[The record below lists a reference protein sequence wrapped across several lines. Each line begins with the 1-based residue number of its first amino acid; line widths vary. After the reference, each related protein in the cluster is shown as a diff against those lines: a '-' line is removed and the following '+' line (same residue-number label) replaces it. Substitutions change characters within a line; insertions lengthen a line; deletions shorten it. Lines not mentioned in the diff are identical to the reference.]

1 MSATSQQVKAVDKH
15 AQALR
20 MRQAGA
26 SYDDIARVLGYRS
39 PSGAYNAI
47 QSAMKKTLQ
56 EPADELRLLE
66 LSRLDEAL
74 KAIWGDV
81 KKGSLF
87 AIDRFL
93 KISERRSRLLGL
105 DAKTEIS
112 LQGEIMAGNIHVI
125 RDQRWQAIREQLS
138 DIIEDEA

>member
-1 MSATSQQVKAVDKH
+1 MSSTSQQIKAVDKH

-26 SYDDIARVLGYRS
+26 SYEDIARVLGYRS
-39 PSGAYNAI
+39 ASGAHNAI
-47 QSAMKKTLQ
+47 KSAMKKCLQ

-112 LQGEIMAGNIHVI
+112 LQGEILSGNIHVI
-125 RDQRWQAIREQLS
+125 RDKRWDAVKEQLAG
-138 DIIEDEA
+138 ILDE

>member
-1 MSATSQQVKAVDKH
+1 MSSTSQQIKAIDKH
-15 AQALR
+15 SQALK

-26 SYDDIARVLGYRS
+26 SYDDIARALNYKS
-39 PSGAYNAI
+39 ASGAYNAI
-47 QSAMKKTLQ
+47 KSALKKTLQ
-56 EPADELRLLE
+56 EPADELRFLE

-74 KAIWGDV
+74 KAIWPDV

-93 KISERRSRLLGL
+93 KIGERRSRLLGL

-112 LQGEIMAGNIHVI
+112 LQGEILAGNIDVV
-125 RDQRWQAIREQLS
+125 RDKRWESVTAQLAE
-138 DIIEDEA
+138 ILDE

>member
-1 MSATSQQVKAVDKH
+1 MSATSQEIKAVDKH

-26 SYDDIARVLGYRS
+26 SYSDIARVLGYKGA
-39 PSGAYNAI
+39 SGAYNAI
-47 QSAMKKTLQ
+47 QSALRKTLQ
-56 EPADELRLLE
+56 EPAEELRILE

-74 KAIWGDV
+74 KAIWTDV

-112 LQGEIMAGNIHVI
+112 LQGEIISGNIHVI
-125 RDQRWQAIREQLS
+125 RDQRWEQVREQLS
-138 DIIEDEA
+138 EVLGE

>member
-1 MSATSQQVKAVDKH
+1 MSATSQQIKAVDKH
-15 AQALR
+15 AQALK

-26 SYDDIARVLGYRS
+26 SYEDIARVLGYKS
-39 PSGAYNAI
+39 ASGAYSAI
-47 QSAMKKTLQ
+47 KAGLKKTLQ
-56 EPADELRLLE
+56 EPAEELRFLE

-74 KAIWGDV
+74 KAIWPEV
-81 KKGSLF
+81 RKGSLF

-112 LQGEIMAGNIHVI
+112 LQGEILAGNIDVI
-125 RDQRWQAIREQLS
+125 RDKRWEQVREQLTGIL
-138 DIIEDEA
+138 DD